1 MHHGSP
7 CTSQAAEDLPSES
20 LLSEEQMGTS
30 ALLEKQIK
38 LTKKVG
44 LVAKGRRGAQAEEA
58 SVGNLGSLKRQE
70 TCLNPENTLKPE
82 YVMESEAEDRRG
94 TQPPSIRDN

>member
-1 MHHGSP
+1 
-7 CTSQAAEDLPSES
+7 
-20 LLSEEQMGTS
+20 MGTS

-44 LVAKGRRGAQAEEA
+44 LVAKERGLAQAEEA
-58 SVGNLGSLKRQE
+58 SLGNLGSLKRQE

-82 YVMESEAEDRRG
+82 HVMESETG
-94 TQPPSIRDN
+94 